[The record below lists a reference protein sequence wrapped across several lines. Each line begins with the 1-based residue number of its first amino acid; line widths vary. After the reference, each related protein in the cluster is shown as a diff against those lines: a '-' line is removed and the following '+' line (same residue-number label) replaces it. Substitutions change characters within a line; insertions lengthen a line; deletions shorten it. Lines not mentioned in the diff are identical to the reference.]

1 MKPGHQHEEYKETNV
16 PWIGKIPI
24 HWDMVRIGAVLQE
37 RGETNEDGTVNDV
50 LSLVRQRGVIPYEE
64 KGNIG
69 NKMSEDI
76 TRYKIVR
83 PNDIVVNSMNVIIGS
98 VGLSEYTGCL
108 SPVYYVLRKRSPTD
122 DSKYIA
128 AYFQSLPFQRSLTRL
143 GNGILAHR
151 MRIPMDLLKSEPFP
165 KPPPEEQDAIVRF
178 LDHADEQIQH
188 YIACKERLIALLE
201 EERQALVHQ
210 AVTRGLDPSVRLKDS
225 GVEWLGDMPEHWEI
239 RRAKYLYREADEHS
253 ETGTEQLM
261 SVSHKTGV
269 TPRKENVTMFLAESN
284 IGHKLCRPGDI
295 VINTMWAF
303 MAALGVARQEGL
315 VSPSYGVYRPH
326 GESHLD
332 HDYMDS
338 LIRTE
343 AYRMNYLVRSTGITS
358 SRLRLY
364 PESFLGIPLVYPP
377 KVEQDAIAEHI
388 DEVTTSVDDAITR
401 TRSQIDLMNEYRT
414 RLIADVV
421 TGQLDVREAA
431 AQLPAAP

>member
-1 MKPGHQHEEYKETNV
+1 MKPDHQHEKYKETNV

-122 DSKYIA
+122 DSRYIA

-165 KPPPEEQDAIVRF
+165 KPPPEEQTAIVRF
-178 LDHADEQIQH
+178 IDHAGEQIQR
-188 YIACKERLIALLE
+188 YIAGKERLIALLE

-210 AVTRGLDPSVRLKDS
+210 AVTRGLDPSIRLKPS
-225 GVEWLGDMPEHWEI
+225 GIEWLGDIPEYWAVRRLKSLASIGTGDKDTINRNEEGKYPFFVRSQKVERIDTWSFDGEAVLTAGDGVGVGKVFHYINGRFDFHQRVYKFSDFREI
-239 RRAKYLYREADEHS
+239 SGKLFYYSLTASLPYHTLQGTAKSTVDSLRLPML
-253 ETGTEQLM
+253 Q
-261 SVSHKTGV
+261 
-269 TPRKENVTMFLAESN
+269 N
-284 IGHKLCRPGDI
+284 IGTPLRSNRKSEYLPPI
-295 VINTMWAF
+295 
-303 MAALGVARQEGL
+303 QEQQ
-315 VSPSYGVYRPH
+315 
-326 GESHLD
+326 E
-332 HDYMDS
+332 
-338 LIRTE
+338 ITE
-343 AYRMNYLVRSTGITS
+343 YLER
-358 SRLRLY
+358 
-364 PESFLGIPLVYPP
+364 
-377 KVEQDAIAEHI
+377 VEQEIKVASSEA
-388 DEVTTSVDDAITR
+388 R
-401 TRSQIDLMNEYRT
+401 RQIDLMNEYRT

-421 TGQLDVREAA
+421 TGQLDVREAS
-431 AQLPAAP
+431 AQVQETP

>member
-1 MKPGHQHEEYKETNV
+1 MKPDHQHEKYKETNV

-122 DSKYIA
+122 DSRYIA

-165 KPPPEEQDAIVRF
+165 KPPPEEQTAIVRF
-178 LDHADEQIQH
+178 IDHAGEQIQR
-188 YIACKERLIALLE
+188 YIAGKERLIALLE

-210 AVTRGLDPSVRLKDS
+210 AVTRGLDPSIRLKPS
-225 GVEWLGDMPEHWEI
+225 GIEWLGDIPEYWAVRRLKSLASIGTGDKDTINRNEEGKYPFFVRSQKVERIDTWSFDGEAVLTAGDGVGVGKVFHYINGRFDFHQRVYKFSDFREI
-239 RRAKYLYREADEHS
+239 SGKLFYYSLTASLPYHTLQGTAKSTVDSLRLPML
-253 ETGTEQLM
+253 Q
-261 SVSHKTGV
+261 
-269 TPRKENVTMFLAESN
+269 N
-284 IGHKLCRPGDI
+284 IGTPVPPI
-295 VINTMWAF
+295 
-303 MAALGVARQEGL
+303 QEQQ
-315 VSPSYGVYRPH
+315 
-326 GESHLD
+326 E
-332 HDYMDS
+332 
-338 LIRTE
+338 ITE
-343 AYRMNYLVRSTGITS
+343 YLER
-358 SRLRLY
+358 
-364 PESFLGIPLVYPP
+364 
-377 KVEQDAIAEHI
+377 VEQEIKVASSEA
-388 DEVTTSVDDAITR
+388 R
-401 TRSQIDLMNEYRT
+401 RQIDLMNEYRT

-421 TGQLDVREAA
+421 TGQLDVREAS
-431 AQLPAAP
+431 AQVQETP